1 MVAPVKSYRKTLTG
15 RVRGRRAWFGKV
27 LMQVEVMAEELSLP
41 REGQPRSVLSRH
53 YEWRDATLDDF
64 LERIYGDKDENM
76 ER

>member
-1 MVAPVKSYRKTLTG
+1 MVAPIKVYQKTLTG
-15 RVRGRRAWFGKV
+15 RVRGRRTWFGKV

-41 REGQPRSVLSRH
+41 RKGAVSVRLSRR